1 MSPRVNFDI
10 RPAYCLKL
18 RHKDSSCRLCLDSC
32 PTNAISIDQSLAVD
46 SSLCNGCG
54 ICVNV
59 CPTSVFQ
66 LPDTPYQR
74 LLGKLKAGSTADYA
88 CSRAHSAK
96 GVSTVPCLGYLD
108 EAVLVGAVGSGA
120 RAVSLNFAECRRC
133 EQKSGLRA
141 AAKSLK
147 KANRVLALFDTPK
160 RISAIATETDGGHRQ
175 EQSPLSSRREFFSF
189 LKQGAQDMVTSAM
202 KSADDAQ
209 KMRVTLEPKIPEK
222 HSRLLKHIRA
232 LGAPLTDQ
240 AEANGLP
247 FAQLEIDRHCDGC
260 GICITFCPTEALK
273 CFDREGRRII
283 AFRLDYCIDCKLC
296 SDICPKNAITF
307 SSHINPNFLLTTHW
321 TSLTSHKS
329 SACRQCKQTYI
340 TRPGTTLCPN
350 CHKKERQERWLANR
364 YRPPV
369 KK

>member
-1 MSPRVNFDI
+1 MSPRVNLDI
-10 RPAYCLKL
+10 SPAYCLKL

-32 PTNAISIDQSLAVD
+32 PTNAISIDQSLTVD

-74 LLGKLKAGSTADYA
+74 LLGKLKAGSTADFA

-96 GVSTVPCLGYLD
+96 GVSIVPCLGYLD
-108 EAVLVGAVGSGA
+108 EAALVGAVGSGA
-120 RAVSLNFAECRRC
+120 KAVSLNFAECKRC

-160 RISAIATETDGGHRQ
+160 RISAIATETHGEYSQ
-175 EQSPLSSRREFFSF
+175 EQNPLSSRREFFSF

-209 KMRVTLEPKIPEK
+209 KTRITLEPNIPEK
-222 HSRLLKHIRA
+222 RSRLLKHIGA
-232 LGAPLTDQ
+232 LGAPLTDK
-240 AEANGLP
+240 AKANGLP
-247 FAQLEIDRHCDGC
+247 FAQLEIDSRCDGC
-260 GICITFCPTEALK
+260 GICTTFCPTEALR
-273 CFDREGRRII
+273 CFDREGKQII
-283 AFRLDYCIDCKLC
+283 AFRLDYCLDCKLC
-296 SDICPKNAITF
+296 SDICPKDAITF
-307 SSHINPNFLLTTHW
+307 SGHINPNSLLTTHW
-321 TSLTSHKS
+321 TMLTSHKS
-329 SACRQCKQTYI
+329 SVCRQCKQPYI
-340 TRPGTTLCPN
+340 TWPGTTLCLS
-350 CHKKERQERWLANR
+350 CRRKREQEEWIANR
-364 YRPPV
+364 YRPQV